1 MTNTDY
7 KNYSLREFN
16 KAAEHFDNNDPSVYN
31 LCRNDYPDILSEIEM
46 EDWCD
51 LLDADCGTGAVI
63 SLLNEKYPN
72 KNYTGIDLSPKMIDV
87 AKRKNNGANFVC
99 GDCEELPFANNSF
112 DVVICSQSF
121 HHYPNPEKFFRNV
134 RRVLK
139 PYGRLILRDM
149 TTSNNALL
157 WLFNHIEIP
166 ILNLVLKKGDV
177 RVYCKK
183 DIVKLCETSGLKLE
197 KFECRKGFRLHCV
210 CRNIGELYE

>member
-16 KAAEHFDNNDPSVYN
+16 KAAERFDDNKPSVYN
-31 LCRNDYPDILSEIEM
+31 LCRKDYPDILSELET

-51 LLDADCGTGAVI
+51 LLDAGCGTGAVI
-63 SLLNEKYPN
+63 SLLNRKYPN

-99 GDCEELPFANNSF
+99 GDCEELPFADNSF

-134 RRVLK
+134 RRILK
-139 PYGRLILRDM
+139 PHGRLILRDM
-149 TTSNNALL
+149 ATANTALL
-157 WLFNHIEIP
+157 WIFNNIEIP

-177 RVYCKK
+177 RVYGKK
-183 DIVKLCETSGLKLE
+183 DIVKLCEMSGLILE
-197 KFECRKGFRLHCV
+197 KFEYRQAKKQ
-210 CRNIGELYE
+210 